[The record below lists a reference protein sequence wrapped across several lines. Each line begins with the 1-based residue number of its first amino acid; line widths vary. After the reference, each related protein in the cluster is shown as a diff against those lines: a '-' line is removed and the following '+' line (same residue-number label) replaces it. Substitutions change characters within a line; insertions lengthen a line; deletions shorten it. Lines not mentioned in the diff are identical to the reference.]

1 MHLVCLD
8 LEGVLIP
15 EIWIEFSKRSGIA
28 ALSRTTRDEPDYD
41 KLMRFRLQ
49 VLREHGMKLGDIQ
62 AVIAT
67 MSPLPGAKAFLD
79 ELRSRYQVVILS
91 DTFYEF
97 ARPMMRQLGWPTLLC
112 HRLVVGEDGSVL
124 DYRLRMPDPKRAAV
138 NAFRS
143 LNLRIV
149 AAGDSYND
157 TTMLGAADAGF
168 FLHAPDAITAQF
180 PQFKAHADY
189 PSLLASID
197 AAGLD
202 DRG

>member
-1 MHLVCLD
+1 MQLVCLD

-15 EIWIEFSKRSGIA
+15 EIWIEFAKRSGIS

-41 KLMRFRLQ
+41 KLMRFRLE
-49 VLREHGMKLGDIQ
+49 VLRAHGMKLADIE

-67 MSPLPGAKAFLD
+67 MTPLEGAREFLD
-79 ELRSRYQVVILS
+79 TLRSRYQVVILS

-97 ARPMMRQLGWPTLLC
+97 ARPLMRQLGWPTLLC
-112 HRLVVGEDGSVL
+112 HHLVVGADGSVV
-124 DYRLRMPDPKRAAV
+124 DYALRMPDPKRAAV

-157 TTMLGAADAGF
+157 TTMLGAADDGF
-168 FLHAPDAITAQF
+168 FLHAPAAIVAQF
-180 PQFKAHADY
+180 PQFRAHDDY
-189 PSLLASID
+189 GSLLASID
-197 AAGLD
+197 AAAA
-202 DRG
+202 RGS